1 MTDHHN
7 LIEDWAW
14 IRQTPGTFFS
24 CWTLKTYIFSV
35 IVQERIN
42 DAEIVD
48 QSSNKA
54 NKTSPPIEIS
64 SEEPC
69 PKLENELTESE
80 FDQPQ
85 KSPSVKELPSSE
97 ASESLELIGS
107 PEQPIE
113 VSPATTPTVEVIDLD
128 TPEVEENAI
137 EAIDPDLDK
146 IKPTNEPE
154 NKYVEEVED
163 DTPETVTEE
172 TTSTAPSPMRAN
184 SNGGNEGTVWNTLS
198 K

>member
-1 MTDHHN
+1 M
-7 LIEDWAW
+7 
-14 IRQTPGTFFS
+14 
-24 CWTLKTYIFSV
+24 
-35 IVQERIN
+35 
-42 DAEIVD
+42 
-48 QSSNKA
+48 
-54 NKTSPPIEIS
+54 
-64 SEEPC
+64 
-69 PKLENELTESE
+69 TESE

-137 EAIDPDLDK
+137 EAIDQDLDK
-146 IKPTNEPE
+146 VKPTNEPE
-154 NKYVEEVED
+154 NKYVEEMED

-184 SNGGNEGTVWNTLS
+184 SNGGNEGTV
-198 K
+198 